1 VTRHDGGRGGD
12 RDTHTTGLSRRGFM
26 VMGGLATAATATDL
40 ALAAPASATTPQLVL
55 DFEAGSLGAPLTSYG
70 GASVG
75 SAYAHRGS
83 YGCRLHPTA
92 LTNSTAYLEVRKSGF
107 ALGRPYATFSM
118 WFRLVTLPSAT
129 ASYMNLCEI
138 GNTSTATDKSQLTV
152 FFRDD
157 RLVCDFGYGER
168 MDIAPVPV
176 DGGWHQLQAVVHY
189 GATTY
194 TAQVSYDAGPVHT
207 LTSADD
213 KSPQTV
219 SALWI
224 HYPRGAVDYT
234 MDVDD
239 VQLATTTTWP
249 DFLDNSAETTAT
261 APAISFA
268 ESFGGGT
275 AGTRPTSQ
283 NTAYDQSIGDSGDN
297 SGTVAV
303 VFDAGGVRGQC
314 ARFSNTRIVSG
325 TFGFLGKRV
334 GQQKRIFLRR
344 YYYVDALPG
353 YRTSVLL
360 YKYGGTGNGQLGG
373 THNGSFAIGGT
384 GQGHRFTLV
393 NNNRNTT
400 LSQAVVP
407 TRSWFRVETELDF
420 TGTVGVQTA
429 RLFLGANRHGT
440 TPDETLTAHL
450 TGPYTDYV
458 EDGILTS
465 PNAMFQ
471 VRIDEA
477 ANGTGWIGPVA

>member
-1 VTRHDGGRGGD
+1 MTRHGKPG
-12 RDTHTTGLSRRGFM
+12 TAYSRRGFM
-26 VMGGLATAATATDL
+26 AMGGLATAATVGTAADL
-40 ALAAPASATTPQLVL
+40 TLAAPASATTPQLVL
-55 DFEAGSLGAPLTSYG
+55 DFEEGVIGAPVTSYG
-70 GASVG
+70 GASVA
-75 SAYAHRGS
+75 SDYAHRGS
-83 YGCRLHPTA
+83 YGCRLRPTA
-92 LTNSTAYLEVRKSGF
+92 ATDSTAYLEVRKSGF
-107 ALGRPYATFSM
+107 VLGRPYATFSL
-118 WFRLVTLPSAT
+118 WFRLVTLPSPT
-129 ASYMNLCEI
+129 AGYMNLCEI
-138 GNTSTATDKSQLTV
+138 ANTSTATEKSQLTV
-152 FFRDD
+152 FFRDS
-157 RLVCDFGYGER
+157 RLVCDFRYGER
-168 MDIAPVPV
+168 MDVAPVPV

-194 TAQVSYDAGPVHT
+194 IAQLSFDGGPVRT

-213 KSPQTV
+213 KTPQTV
-219 SALWI
+219 SGLSI

-239 VQLATTTTWP
+239 IQLATATTWP
-249 DFLDNSAETTAT
+249 DFLDDAPPPATT
-261 APAISFA
+261 PVISFA
-268 ESFGGGT
+268 ESFGGGA
-275 AGTRPTSQ
+275 AGTRPTSL

-314 ARFSNTRIVSG
+314 ARFSNTRIASG

-373 THNGSFAIGGT
+373 THNGSLAIGGT

-393 NNNRNTT
+393 NNNTNTT

-407 TRSWFRVETELDF
+407 TRSWFRVETQLDF

-429 RLFLGANRHGT
+429 RLFLGGNRHGT
-440 TPDETLTAHL
+440 TPDETLTADL

-465 PNAMFQ
+465 PHTMFQ

-477 ANGTGWIGPVA
+477 ANGTGWIGPAA